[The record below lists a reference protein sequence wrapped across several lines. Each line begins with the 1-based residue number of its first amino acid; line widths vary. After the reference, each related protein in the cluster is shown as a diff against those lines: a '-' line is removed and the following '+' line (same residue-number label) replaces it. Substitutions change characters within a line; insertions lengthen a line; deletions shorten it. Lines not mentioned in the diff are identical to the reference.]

1 MKRVI
6 SLFLILTMVFSLLSG
21 CSGDK
26 EVRSDETSVNE
37 STDVGVNES
46 ADVETTLAVMQEE
59 SPEIQLLLEQ
69 VWIPAEIQTNLD
81 EAILW
86 NEMLIMLEN
95 VIQLCDET
103 TLEEWK
109 SIVRP
114 KNVPMERDDGM
125 LAIYE
130 AACVLGIGH
139 RARVSWNDV
148 SNYYNYH
155 GIWHSGFSPRE
166 DVFTNVHDISPYEPN
181 PGWEPEWNYITG
193 AQFYSLGQSS
203 VANTAPF
210 FDYVESGKGFND
222 ALTRRDAILAS
233 DKLLQAYRVTKSGG
247 YPIPK
252 TDWEDP
258 LLSDAKAV
266 KEDILNSPTT
276 ITKANELVLGE
287 TYTGNTYFVSNAGN
301 DSNDGLSPE
310 TPWATLC
317 KVEKAKLKYGDA
329 VFFQRGGIWY
339 GSLKMQYGVTYSAYG
354 EGTKPIITGSPQ
366 DAVQEDKWTLYA
378 ETADGAKI
386 WQYAEELPDA
396 GVILLNGGEIVA
408 RKAYPV
414 WNEREYTNGEGEP
427 YVVEEELADLMFF
440 SAINLKGKWAPIG
453 TRLSLDEPT
462 IIGPLYLRCDA
473 GNPGQ
478 IFEKIEIAV
487 ISMGTSTADKGWNTI
502 DNLHFRCF
510 ATAGMDCSNH
520 SNIVYQN
527 CEADWCGGAVNYY
540 QKSYYNPDD
549 IMVNISGGG
558 LLLFG
563 HDVTGRNNYIH
574 DCESKGIAVVINGT
588 DGNPAWLN
596 RTNILAEGNVVER
609 CGSSVYMMIEFVRPG
624 LKWKFEDVRFAGN
637 YLINGSYGWRQGNVR
652 DLLDSEIQMIM
663 CNNVMATG
671 EVLFENNLFYRASG
685 TLMRCNGHDLQNSAV
700 IPTMRGN
707 TYVQDKGQML
717 FVKRDEQHDCYPET
731 TLATSEQALMEKCV
745 REYMGDTSGRVII
758 LE

>member
-26 EVRSDETSVNE
+26 EVRSDATSVNE

-46 ADVETTLAVMQEE
+46 TDVETTLAVMQEE

-95 VIQLCDET
+95 VIQQCDET
-103 TLEEWK
+103 KLEEWK

-148 SNYYNYH
+148 SYYYNYH

-266 KEDILNSPTT
+266 KEAILNSPTT
-276 ITKANELVLGE
+276 ITKADELVLGE
-287 TYTGNTYFVSNAGN
+287 TYTGNTYYVSNAGDDN
-301 DSNDGLSPE
+301 NDGLSPE
-310 TPWATLC
+310 TPWATLG

-378 ETADGAKI
+378 ETADGGKI

-487 ISMGTSTADKGWNTI
+487 TSMGTTTADKGWNTI

-510 ATAGMDCSNH
+510 AVAGMDCNNH

-540 QKSYYNPDD
+540 QKSHYNPDD

-624 LKWKFEDVRFAGN
+624 LKWKFEDVRFVGN
-637 YLINGSYGWRQGNVR
+637 YLINGSYGWRQRNVR

-671 EVLFENNLFYRASG
+671 EVLFENNQFYRASG

-717 FVKRDEQHDCYPET
+717 FVKQDEQHDYYPET

-745 REYMGDTSGRVII
+745 REYMGDTTGRVII